1 MTRLTLVK
9 LNLYDRSNGQ
19 HQGCHGKSIGTESM
33 KVIEDSAFFAGANS
47 QEAMPFLKGR

>member
-1 MTRLTLVK
+1 
-9 LNLYDRSNGQ
+9 
-19 HQGCHGKSIGTESM
+19 M